1 MTGVLQWMAI
11 TSSDGIGKEGA
22 AVGWLSMLESVLI
35 FVELNAGNCQVLM
48 GKDQGKVDEA
58 DILESVID
66 HPTSMK
72 RLVKHSTSN
81 WQKSNCL

>member
-1 MTGVLQWMAI
+1 MDGYNLFRWDRQGRCGSGMALY
-11 TSSDGIGKEGA
+11 
-22 AVGWLSMLESVLI
+22 VGECFD

-72 RLVKHSTSN
+72 RQVKHSTSN